1 MARGLVLILLSC
13 PLFAQFSFFVAT
25 DDGRQLYFASSL
37 PLAGDPPGV
46 AGSRIFRV
54 TGDLLVPFAGSLD
67 SAASGAYNPQV
78 SGDGQTVGLTRN
90 GNAELL
96 SLGLMSV
103 GSSVL
108 GPGLLTLSRNARWAV
123 LTVTTIMPPPI
134 NSYLVQSTVINI
146 ATGERTYFP
155 QVNGYT
161 QTFGPGIASDG
172 TLVMQGTSGPGV

>member
-25 DDGRQLYFASSL
+25 DDGRQMYFTSSL

-46 AGSRIFRV
+46 AGSRIFRL
-54 TGDLLVPFAGSLD
+54 TGNALEPFAGSGD

-96 SLGLMSV
+96 GV
-103 GSSVL
+103 GVNVP

-134 NSYLVQSTVINI
+134 NSYPGPYPGPITGGFCTYSGSGRNGGFTWNAPAP
-146 ATGERTYFP
+146 ATP
-155 QVNGYT
+155 QR
-161 QTFGPGIASDG
+161 DG
-172 TLVMQGTSGPGV
+172 RPRDQRADKRAT